1 MMDTAEKPAAA
12 QNPIPLWLAVTVLST
27 ILVGGL
33 AVIWKYAYRPSKP
46 PNLTRIIA
54 PTPTNPRVA
63 GGDAPADERTK
74 AAVLKAAAES
84 ELPEGLHARATDDVL
99 VKAGD
104 TYMRV
109 APRNGQEPGYSF
121 GYFTIAEREWEH
133 GYLTQSLRRIA
144 ADEEYAKELG
154 ITPDQAKRLEALP
167 AAPSSKWPEPD
178 RKRFIDA
185 YQAWS
190 RAADPEKPKAAEE
203 LVRALKEFGERHRA
217 DDDKQMATR
226 IDQIKSILTERQLAK
241 VNPVKR

>member
-1 MMDTAEKPAAA
+1 
-12 QNPIPLWLAVTVLST
+12 
-27 ILVGGL
+27 
-33 AVIWKYAYRPSKP
+33 
-46 PNLTRIIA
+46 
-54 PTPTNPRVA
+54 
-63 GGDAPADERTK
+63 
-74 AAVLKAAAES
+74 
-84 ELPEGLHARATDDVL
+84 
-99 VKAGD
+99 
-104 TYMRV
+104 MRV
-109 APRNGQEPGYSF
+109 VPRDGQEPGYTF

-167 AAPSSKWPEPD
+167 APPPLKWLEAD

-190 RAADPEKPKAAEE
+190 RVADAEKPKAAED

-217 DDDKQMATR
+217 NDQKLMVTR